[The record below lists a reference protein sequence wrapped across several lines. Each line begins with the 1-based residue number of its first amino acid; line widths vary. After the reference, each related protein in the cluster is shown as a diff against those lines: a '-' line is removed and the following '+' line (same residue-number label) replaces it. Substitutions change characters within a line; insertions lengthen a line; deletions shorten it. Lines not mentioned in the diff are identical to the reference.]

1 MHECVHIYT
10 HTDKAW
16 LLTNLLRLTKAIE
29 FNPAC
34 NPGEDSMDC
43 SIRIPISVMFERS
56 IYLLQDEHVYTYIY
70 MHIYICIYPVTPK
83 KIEKCFRDASSKMF
97 SP

>member
-70 MHIYICIYPVTPK
+70 MHIYIYVYISSDPK
-83 KIEKCFRDASSKMF
+83 KDRKVFPGC
-97 SP
+97 